1 MTVWRGD
8 FLYCPGLC
16 PGRAASRPWT
26 TARRFSGSAQPACTR
41 YTPFG
46 FLYPARLRNRP
57 RHVACRKAPSPLPHC
72 LAVPRP
78 TECSPTDVPAP
89 PCPADTPTSPHMP
102 NAGGTAQGCPCVP
115 RCRAGRSR
123 RQPFSPFG
131 DAPRLLLRRPPAGAS
146 RANKKTVPPPQGQDR
161 CQQNRENS
169 LTIWPALP
177 AWPERFAVLR
187 WWE

>member
-1 MTVWRGD
+1 MTVWRGA

-57 RHVACRKAPSPLPHC
+57 RHVACRKAPSPLPHS

-78 TECSPTDVPAP
+78 TRVQPYRRARSS
-89 PCPADTPTSPHMP
+89 CPADTPTSPHMP

-131 DAPRLLLRRPPAGAS
+131 DAPPAASASPARRRFP
-146 RANKKTVPPPQGQDR
+146 
-161 CQQNRENS
+161 CQQKNG
-169 LTIWPALP
+169 PAPSGAGPLSAEP
-177 AWPERFAVLR
+177 
-187 WWE
+187 